1 MPAGKPRG
9 ASEATAVLEASAM
22 AAEVGVAA
30 VNVAIAQK
38 HALRDVQ
45 KVEQTAAAKAVQLA
59 AAVNAHRAGMK
70 SVGMKSV
77 GMKPVV
83 MTPAAMTAVAPNSGP
98 T

>member
-38 HALRDVQ
+38 HVLMDVQRDVQ
-45 KVEQTAAAKAVQLA
+45 RAAAKAVQLA

-70 SVGMKSV
+70 S
-77 GMKPVV
+77 
-83 MTPAAMTAVAPNSGP
+83 AAMTAVALSSGP